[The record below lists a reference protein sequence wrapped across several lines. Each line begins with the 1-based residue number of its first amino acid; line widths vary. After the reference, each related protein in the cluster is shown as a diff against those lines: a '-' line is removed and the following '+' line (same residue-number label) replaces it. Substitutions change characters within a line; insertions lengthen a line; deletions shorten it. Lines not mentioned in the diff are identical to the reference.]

1 MHIMKRILPV
11 LFTAALLPGLF
22 ACGGGEQELPPPP
35 VRPVKVFEVEGISG
49 AALRR
54 FPGSISASQRA
65 ELSFRV
71 GGVLNKIEVKEGDR
85 VKAGQLL
92 ASLDPTD
99 YEIRVKD
106 RQATFDNAQKNYN
119 RGSQL
124 VAQGNISQLDFDRLE
139 ANFRTSQ
146 AALDAAKQELDYT
159 RLKAPFAGN
168 IGRREVEN
176 FEEVTANQPIFQLQ
190 NLEQLDV
197 TVNLP
202 ENLVRSLQRDPEADT
217 ASGSRVA
224 DRVQT
229 YASFEGRG
237 EERFPLQFKE
247 VSTKADAQ
255 TQTFRVTLTMPQPEG
270 FNVLP
275 GMTANVY
282 MDFSKV
288 VATDTT
294 RWVPVTAVVA
304 DSGLDA
310 QVWVLDADS
319 MTVSPRPVTIGR
331 MAEGRIEVTSGLDG
345 GEEIVSVGAAYLADG
360 MQVSRMQLSEQAEPR
375 ADDPG

>member
-1 MHIMKRILPV
+1 MNRILRI
-11 LFTAALLPGLF
+11 LLAATALPALF
-22 ACGGGEQELPPPP
+22 ACGGGQQEMPPPP
-35 VRPVKVFEVEGISG
+35 IRPVKIFEVEGISG
-49 AALRR
+49 EAVRR

-65 ELSFRV
+65 QLSFRV
-71 GGVLNKIEVKEGDR
+71 GGVLQRIEVREGER

-92 ASLDPTD
+92 AALDPTD
-99 YEIRVKD
+99 YEIRLKD

-124 VAQGNISQLDFDRLE
+124 VAEGNISQLDFDRLE

-146 AALDAAKQELDYT
+146 AALDAARQELEYT
-159 RLKAPFAGN
+159 RLRAPFAGS

-197 TVNLP
+197 SVDLP
-202 ENLVRSLQRDPEADT
+202 ENLVRSLQRDEQADSSGGTRT
-217 ASGSRVA
+217 ADQVE
-224 DRVQT
+224 T
-229 YASFEGRG
+229 WASFEGRDG
-237 EERFPLQFKE
+237 ERFALSFKE

-255 TQTFRVTLTMPQPEG
+255 TQTFRVTLTMPQPQG
-270 FNVLP
+270 FSVLP
-275 GMTANVY
+275 GMTANVFI
-282 MDFSKV
+282 DFSKI
-288 VATDTT
+288 VATDST
-294 RWVPVTAVVA
+294 RWVPITAVVA
-304 DSGLDA
+304 GSGLDA
-310 QVWVLDADS
+310 RVWVLDADS

-331 MAEGRIEVTSGLDG
+331 MAEGRIEVTAGLAG

-360 MQVSRMQLSEQAEPR
+360 MQVSRMHLSEQAEPR

>member
-1 MHIMKRILPV
+1 MNRILRI
-11 LFTAALLPGLF
+11 LLAAAALPALF
-22 ACGGGEQELPPPP
+22 ACGGNEQEMPPPP
-35 VRPVKVFEVEGISG
+35 IRPVKIFEVEGISG
-49 AALRR
+49 EALRR
-54 FPGSISASQRA
+54 FPGAISASQRA
-65 ELSFRV
+65 ALSFRV
-71 GGVLNKIEVKEGDR
+71 GGVLQKIEVREGDR

-92 ASLDPTD
+92 AALDPTD
-99 YEIRVKD
+99 YEIRLKD

-124 VAQGNISQLDFDRLE
+124 VAEGNISQLDFDRLE

-146 AALDAAKQELDYT
+146 AALDAARQELEYT
-159 RLKAPFAGN
+159 RLKAPFAGS

-197 TVNLP
+197 SVDLP
-202 ENLVRSLQRDPEADT
+202 ENLVRSLQSDQQVENVRDA
-217 ASGSRVA
+217 RVA
-224 DRVQT
+224 EQIET
-229 YASFEGRG
+229 WASFEGRG
-237 EERFPLQFKE
+237 GERFPLEFKE

-255 TQTFRVTLTMPQPEG
+255 TQTFRVTLTMPQPQG
-270 FNVLP
+270 FRVLP
-275 GMTANVY
+275 GMTANVF

-288 VATDTT
+288 VTTDST
-294 RWVPVTAVVA
+294 RWIPVTAVVA

-310 QVWVLDADS
+310 QVWVLDGES

-331 MAEGRIEVTSGLDG
+331 MAEGRIEITSGLSG
-345 GEEIVSVGAAYLADG
+345 GEEIVSVGAVYLADG
-360 MQVSRMQLSEQAEPR
+360 MQVSRMQLTEQAEPR

>member
-1 MHIMKRILPV
+1 M
-11 LFTAALLPGLF
+11 
-22 ACGGGEQELPPPP
+22 
-35 VRPVKVFEVEGISG
+35 
-49 AALRR
+49 RR

-65 ELSFRV
+65 QLSFRV
-71 GGVLNKIEVKEGDR
+71 GGVLQRIEVREGER

-92 ASLDPTD
+92 AALDPTD
-99 YEIRVKD
+99 YEIRLKD

-124 VAQGNISQLDFDRLE
+124 VAEGNISQLDFDRLE

-146 AALDAAKQELDYT
+146 AALDAARQELEYT
-159 RLKAPFAGN
+159 RLRAPFAGS

-197 TVNLP
+197 SVDLP
-202 ENLVRSLQRDPEADT
+202 ENLVRSLQRDEQADSSGGTRT
-217 ASGSRVA
+217 ADQVE
-224 DRVQT
+224 T
-229 YASFEGRG
+229 WASFEGRDG
-237 EERFPLQFKE
+237 ERFALSFKE

-255 TQTFRVTLTMPQPEG
+255 TQTFRVTLTMPQPQG
-270 FNVLP
+270 FSVLP
-275 GMTANVY
+275 GMTANVFI
-282 MDFSKV
+282 DFSKI
-288 VATDTT
+288 VATDST
-294 RWVPVTAVVA
+294 RWVPITAVVSG
-304 DSGLDA
+304 SGLDA

-331 MAEGRIEVTSGLDG
+331 MAEGRIEVTAGLAG

-360 MQVSRMQLSEQAEPR
+360 MQVSRMHLSEQAEPR